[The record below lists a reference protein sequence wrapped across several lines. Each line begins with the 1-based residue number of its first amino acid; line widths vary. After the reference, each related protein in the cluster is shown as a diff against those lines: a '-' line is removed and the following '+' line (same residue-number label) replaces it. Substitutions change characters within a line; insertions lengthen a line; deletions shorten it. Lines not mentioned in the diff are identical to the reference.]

1 MDIQHTRMLGTDL
14 PHFGTM
20 SPDHRDSH
28 RKRSRPQSDY
38 DDDGGSKRRY
48 RGDDRDSLVID
59 RDDTV
64 FRYLCPVKKI
74 GSVIG
79 RGGDIVKQLRMET
92 RSKIRIGEAM
102 PGCDERVITIY
113 SPSDETNASGD
124 GEKVLSPAQDALFR
138 IHDRVVAD
146 DAQSEDSSEGEH
158 QVTAR
163 LLVPSDQIGCI
174 LGRGGQIVQNIR
186 SETGAQIRIIKD
198 RNMPLCAL
206 SSDELIQISGEV
218 LIVKKALHQIASRL
232 HDNPSRTQNLLSSAS
247 SGGYPSGSLMSSR
260 IVGIAPLM
268 GSYGG
273 YKSDAGDWSRPL
285 YQAPRHEPP
294 ATDFFIRLVS
304 PVENIASV
312 IGKGG
317 ALINQLRQE
326 TRATIKVDSTRT
338 EGNDCLITI
347 SAREVFEDAY
357 SPTIEAAMRLQPKC
371 SDKVE
376 RDSGIVSFTTRLLVP
391 SSRIGC
397 LLGKGGAI
405 ITEMRRMTKANIRV
419 LGKENLP
426 KVASEDDEM
435 VQISGELDVAKEALI
450 QITSRLR
457 ANVFDREGAVSA
469 LMPVLPY
476 VPVAATDAVDRLDY
490 DRRDSRRPERGN
502 PYPGGYGS
510 SGLSAEGYSPYGA
523 PVGGSSSTPYGVYGG
538 YASGRSGSS
547 GTSVS
552 GYPVIPL
559 PIDAETTTTRSY
571 WLVIKKILI
580 HCFFPFVNFFP
591 VPIKQ
596 CEILK
601 PEANPPQPTVEAL
614 SPNKMTKLNHQTQPR
629 RTRLLMD
636 EILKF
641 VSMSACDQN
650 TSKLLPHA

>member
-1 MDIQHTRMLGTDL
+1 
-14 PHFGTM
+14 M

-28 RKRSRPQSDY
+28 RKRSRPHS
-38 DDDGGSKRRY
+38 DDDEDNGGGSSKRRY
-48 RGDDRDSLVID
+48 RGGEDRDSHVID

-79 RGGDIVKQLRMET
+79 RGGDIVKQLRLET
-92 RSKIRIGEAM
+92 RAKIKIGEAI

-113 SPSDETNASGD
+113 SSSDETCHAVGD
-124 GEKVLSPAQDALFR
+124 GYGEEIITPAQDALFR
-138 IHDRVVAD
+138 IHDRVAAD
-146 DAQSEDSSEGEH
+146 YDDSSEGEQ
-158 QVTAR
+158 QVSAK

-174 LGRGGQIVQNIR
+174 LGRGGKIVQDIR

-206 SSDELIQISGEV
+206 NSDQLIQISGEV
-218 LIVKKALHQIASRL
+218 LLVKKALHQIASRL
-232 HDNPSRTQNLLSSAS
+232 HKNPSRTQNLLSSAVA
-247 SGGYPSGSLMSSR
+247 GGYPSGGSLMSHAGGPR

-268 GSYGG
+268 DPYGG
-273 YKSDAGDWSRPL
+273 YKSDHPGDFGRPL
-285 YQAPRHEPP
+285 YQARRNEPP
-294 ATDFFIRLVS
+294 ATDFYIRLVS

-338 EGNDCLITI
+338 EENDCLITI
-347 SAREVFEDAY
+347 SAREVFDDAY

-371 SDKVE
+371 SEKVE
-376 RDSGIVSFTTRLLVP
+376 RDSGLVSFTTRILVP

-405 ITEMRRMTKANIRV
+405 ITEMRRMTRANIRV

-469 LMPVLPY
+469 IMPVLPY
-476 VPVAATDAVDRLDY
+476 VPVAPDAGDRLDY

-502 PYPGGYGS
+502 HYPGGYGS

-538 YASGRSGSS
+538 GYASGRSGSS
-547 GTSVS
+547 G
-552 GYPVIPL
+552 
-559 PIDAETTTTRSY
+559 
-571 WLVIKKILI
+571 
-580 HCFFPFVNFFP
+580 
-591 VPIKQ
+591 
-596 CEILK
+596 
-601 PEANPPQPTVEAL
+601 L
-614 SPNKMTKLNHQTQPR
+614 SSHSSTHR
-629 RTRLLMD
+629 RRNYD
-636 EILKF
+636 Y
-641 VSMSACDQN
+641 
-650 TSKLLPHA
+650 

>member
-1 MDIQHTRMLGTDL
+1 
-14 PHFGTM
+14 M
-20 SPDHRDSH
+20 SPDHRESH
-28 RKRSRPQSDY
+28 RKRSRPHSDH

-48 RGDDRDSLVID
+48 RGDDRDSQHVID

-92 RSKIRIGEAM
+92 RAKIKIGEAI

-113 SPSDETNASGD
+113 SGSDESCALGD
-124 GEKVLSPAQDALFR
+124 GEEALTPAQDALFR
-138 IHDRVVAD
+138 IHDRVAAD
-146 DAQSEDSSEGEH
+146 DARSDDSSEGEQ
-158 QVTAR
+158 QVTAK

-174 LGRGGQIVQNIR
+174 LGRGGVIVQNIR

-206 SSDELIQISGEV
+206 NSDQLIQISGEV
-218 LIVKKALHQIASRL
+218 LLVKKALHQIASRL
-232 HDNPSRTQNLLSSAS
+232 HKNPSRTQNLLSSAV
-247 SGGYPSGSLMSSR
+247 SGGYPSGSLMSHAGGPR

-273 YKSDAGDWSRPL
+273 YKSDAGDFARPL
-285 YQAPRHEPP
+285 YEARRNEPP
-294 ATDFFIRLVS
+294 ATDFYIRLVS

-326 TRATIKVDSTRT
+326 TGATIKVDSART

-347 SAREVFEDAY
+347 SAREVFDDAY

-371 SDKVE
+371 SEKVE
-376 RDSGIVSFTTRLLVP
+376 RDSGLVSFTTRILVP

-405 ITEMRRMTKANIRV
+405 ITETRRTTRANIRV

-435 VQISGELDVAKEALI
+435 VQISGELDVAKEALL

-457 ANVFDREGAVSA
+457 FNVFDREGAVSSV
-469 LMPVLPY
+469 MPVLPY
-476 VPVAATDAVDRLDY
+476 VPIAPDAGDRLDY

-502 PYPGGYGS
+502 HYPGGYGS
-510 SGLSAEGYSPYGA
+510 SGLSPYGA

-547 GTSVS
+547 G
-552 GYPVIPL
+552 
-559 PIDAETTTTRSY
+559 
-571 WLVIKKILI
+571 
-580 HCFFPFVNFFP
+580 
-591 VPIKQ
+591 
-596 CEILK
+596 
-601 PEANPPQPTVEAL
+601 L
-614 SPNKMTKLNHQTQPR
+614 SSHSSTHR
-629 RTRLLMD
+629 RRNYD
-636 EILKF
+636 Y
-641 VSMSACDQN
+641 
-650 TSKLLPHA
+650 

>member
-1 MDIQHTRMLGTDL
+1 FQLTPNR
-14 PHFGTM
+14 FSSSESQVTM

-28 RKRSRPQSDY
+28 RKRSRPHSDH
-38 DDDGGSKRRY
+38 DDDGGRSKRRY
-48 RGDDRDSLVID
+48 GGDDRDSHAID

-64 FRYLCPVKKI
+64 FRYLCPIKKI

-92 RSKIRIGEAM
+92 RAKIKIGEAV
-102 PGCDERVITIY
+102 PGCDERVITIF
-113 SPSDETNASGD
+113 SASDETF
-124 GEKVLSPAQDALFR
+124 GEGEEALAPAQEALFR
-138 IHDRVVAD
+138 IHDRVAAD
-146 DAQSEDSSEGEH
+146 VDARSEDGSEGEQ
-158 QVTAR
+158 QVIAKM
-163 LLVPSDQIGCI
+163 LVPSDQIGCV

-186 SETGAQIRIIKD
+186 SETGAQIRIVKD

-218 LIVKKALHQIASRL
+218 LLVKKALHQIASRL
-232 HDNPSRTQNLLSSAS
+232 HKNPSRTQNLLSSAVA
-247 SGGYPSGSLMSSR
+247 GGAYPSGSLMSHAGGPR

-268 GSYGG
+268 DPYGG
-273 YKSDAGDWSRPL
+273 YKSDHAGDFGRPL
-285 YQAPRHEPP
+285 YETRRNEPP
-294 ATDFFIRLVS
+294 ATDFYIRLVS

-347 SAREVFEDAY
+347 SAREVFDDAY

-371 SDKVE
+371 SERVE
-376 RDSGIVSFTTRLLVP
+376 RDSGLVQFTTRILVP

-405 ITEMRRMTKANIRV
+405 ITEMRRMTRANIRV

-457 ANVFDREGAVSA
+457 ANVFDREGPVSA
-469 LMPVLPY
+469 IMPVLPY
-476 VPVAATDAVDRLDY
+476 VPVAPDAGDRFDY

-502 PYPGGYGS
+502 HYGS

-547 GTSVS
+547 G
-552 GYPVIPL
+552 
-559 PIDAETTTTRSY
+559 
-571 WLVIKKILI
+571 
-580 HCFFPFVNFFP
+580 
-591 VPIKQ
+591 
-596 CEILK
+596 
-601 PEANPPQPTVEAL
+601 L
-614 SPNKMTKLNHQTQPR
+614 SSHSSAHR
-629 RTRLLMD
+629 RRNYD
-636 EILKF
+636 Y
-641 VSMSACDQN
+641 
-650 TSKLLPHA
+650 

>member
-1 MDIQHTRMLGTDL
+1 
-14 PHFGTM
+14 M

-28 RKRSRPQSDY
+28 RKRSRPHS
-38 DDDGGSKRRY
+38 DDDDNGGSKRRP
-48 RGDDRDSLVID
+48 RGGDDRDSHAID

-92 RSKIRIGEAM
+92 RAKIKIGEAI

-113 SPSDETNASGD
+113 SASDETNAFGDD
-124 GEKVLSPAQDALFR
+124 GEKSLSPAQDALFK
-138 IHDRVVAD
+138 IHDRVAAD
-146 DAQSEDSSEGEH
+146 DARRSEDSSEGE
-158 QVTAR
+158 QQATAK

-174 LGRGGQIVQNIR
+174 LGRGGQI
-186 SETGAQIRIIKD
+186 
-198 RNMPLCAL
+198 
-206 SSDELIQISGEV
+206 ISGEV
-218 LIVKKALHQIASRL
+218 LLVKKALHQIASRL
-232 HDNPSRTQNLLSSAS
+232 HENPSRTQNLLSSAVA
-247 SGGYPSGSLMSSR
+247 GGYPSGSLMSHAAGPR

-273 YKSDAGDWSRPL
+273 YKGDAGDFARPL
-285 YQAPRHEPP
+285 YETRRNEPP
-294 ATDFFIRLVS
+294 ATDFYIRLVS

-326 TRATIKVDSTRT
+326 TRATIKVDSART
-338 EGNDCLITI
+338 EGNDCLVTI
-347 SAREVFEDAY
+347 SAREVFDDAY

-371 SDKVE
+371 SEKIE
-376 RDSGIVSFTTRLLVP
+376 RDSGLVSFTTRILVP

-405 ITEMRRMTKANIRV
+405 ITEMRRMTRANIRV

-435 VQISGELDVAKEALI
+435 VQISGELDVAKEALL

-469 LMPVLPY
+469 IMPVLPY
-476 VPVAATDAVDRLDY
+476 VPVAPDAGDRLDY

-502 PYPGGYGS
+502 HYPGGYGS
-510 SGLSAEGYSPYGA
+510 SGLSSEYSPYGA

-538 YASGRSGSS
+538 GYASGRSGSS
-547 GTSVS
+547 GRCTTHTCCLLRC
-552 GYPVIPL
+552 PAIHQ
-559 PIDAETTTTRSY
+559 PIDAETMITRSY
-571 WLVIKKILI
+571 WWVMKK
-580 HCFFPFVNFFP
+580 
-591 VPIKQ
+591 

-601 PEANPPQPTVEAL
+601 PDAYPTAH
-614 SPNKMTKLNHQTQPR
+614 S
-629 RTRLLMD
+629 
-636 EILKF
+636 
-641 VSMSACDQN
+641 
-650 TSKLLPHA
+650 

>member
-1 MDIQHTRMLGTDL
+1 
-14 PHFGTM
+14 M

-28 RKRSRPQSDY
+28 RKRSRPHS
-38 DDDGGSKRRY
+38 DDDDNGGSKRRH
-48 RGDDRDSLVID
+48 RGGDDRDSHTID

-92 RSKIRIGEAM
+92 RAKIKIGEAI

-113 SPSDETNASGD
+113 SASDETNAFGDD
-124 GEKVLSPAQDALFR
+124 GEKALSPAQDALFK
-138 IHDRVVAD
+138 IHDRVAAD
-146 DAQSEDSSEGEH
+146 DARRSEDSSEGE
-158 QVTAR
+158 QQAIAK

-218 LIVKKALHQIASRL
+218 LLVKKALHQIAARL
-232 HDNPSRTQNLLSSAS
+232 HENPSRTQNLLSSAVA
-247 SGGYPSGSLMSSR
+247 GGYPSGSLMSHAGGPR

-273 YKSDAGDWSRPL
+273 YKSEAGDFARPL
-285 YQAPRHEPP
+285 YEARRNEPP
-294 ATDFFIRLVS
+294 ATDFYIRLVS

-326 TRATIKVDSTRT
+326 TRATIKVDSART

-347 SAREVFEDAY
+347 SAREVFDDAY

-371 SDKVE
+371 SEKIE
-376 RDSGIVSFTTRLLVP
+376 RDSGLVSFTTRILVP

-405 ITEMRRMTKANIRV
+405 ITEMRRMTRANIRV

-435 VQISGELDVAKEALI
+435 VQISGELDVAKEALL

-469 LMPVLPY
+469 IMPVLPY
-476 VPVAATDAVDRLDY
+476 VPVAPDTGDRLDY

-502 PYPGGYGS
+502 HYPGGYGS
-510 SGLSAEGYSPYGA
+510 SGLSSEYSPYGA

-538 YASGRSGSS
+538 GYASGRSGSS
-547 GTSVS
+547 GRCTTHTCYLLPYNSLVVDPYHGFCHT
-552 GYPVIPL
+552 GYPAIHQ
-559 PIDAETTTTRSY
+559 PIDAETMITRSY
-571 WLVIKKILI
+571 WWVMKK
-580 HCFFPFVNFFP
+580 
-591 VPIKQ
+591 

-601 PEANPPQPTVEAL
+601 PDAYPTAH
-614 SPNKMTKLNHQTQPR
+614 S
-629 RTRLLMD
+629 
-636 EILKF
+636 
-641 VSMSACDQN
+641 
-650 TSKLLPHA
+650 

>member
-1 MDIQHTRMLGTDL
+1 
-14 PHFGTM
+14 M
-20 SPDHRDSH
+20 SPDHHRDSH
-28 RKRSRPQSDY
+28 RKRSRPHSD
-38 DDDGGSKRRY
+38 DENGGGSGKRRY
-48 RGDDRDSLVID
+48 RDDRDSHTID

-64 FRYLCPVKKI
+64 FRYLCPIKKI

-92 RSKIRIGEAM
+92 RAKIKIGEAI

-113 SPSDETNASGD
+113 SSSDETFGD
-124 GEKVLSPAQDALFR
+124 GGEEEALAPAQDALFR
-138 IHDRVVAD
+138 IHDRVAAD
-146 DAQSEDSSEGEH
+146 DVRSDDSSEGE
-158 QVTAR
+158 QQVVTAK

-198 RNMPLCAL
+198 RIMPLCAL

-232 HDNPSRTQNLLSSAS
+232 HKNPSRTQNLLSSAV
-247 SGGYPSGSLMSSR
+247 SGGYPSGGSLMSHAGGPR

-268 GSYGG
+268 DPYGG
-273 YKSDAGDWSRPL
+273 YKTEHAGDFGRPL
-285 YQAPRHEPP
+285 YQARRNEPP
-294 ATDFFIRLVS
+294 AMDFYIRLVS

-338 EGNDCLITI
+338 EENDCLITI
-347 SAREVFEDAY
+347 SAREAFDDAY

-371 SDKVE
+371 SERIE
-376 RDSGIVSFTTRLLVP
+376 RDSGLVSFTTRILVP

-397 LLGKGGAI
+397 ILGKGGAI
-405 ITEMRRMTKANIRV
+405 ITEMRRMTRANIRV

-469 LMPVLPY
+469 IMPVLPY
-476 VPVAATDAVDRLDY
+476 VPVAPDAGDRLDY

-502 PYPGGYGS
+502 HYPGGYGS
-510 SGLSAEGYSPYGA
+510 SGLSSEVYSPYGA

-538 YASGRSGSS
+538 GYASGRSGSS
-547 GTSVS
+547 G
-552 GYPVIPL
+552 
-559 PIDAETTTTRSY
+559 
-571 WLVIKKILI
+571 
-580 HCFFPFVNFFP
+580 
-591 VPIKQ
+591 
-596 CEILK
+596 
-601 PEANPPQPTVEAL
+601 L
-614 SPNKMTKLNHQTQPR
+614 SSHSSTHR
-629 RTRLLMD
+629 RRNYD
-636 EILKF
+636 Y
-641 VSMSACDQN
+641 
-650 TSKLLPHA
+650 

>member
-1 MDIQHTRMLGTDL
+1 
-14 PHFGTM
+14 M

-38 DDDGGSKRRY
+38 DDNGGSKRRS
-48 RGDDRDSLVID
+48 RGGDDRDSHSHSLVID

-79 RGGDIVKQLRMET
+79 RGGEIVKQLRTDT
-92 RSKIRIGEAM
+92 RSKIRIGEAIL
-102 PGCDERVITIY
+102 GCDERVITIY
-113 SPSDETNASGD
+113 SPSDETNAFGD

-146 DAQSEDSSEGEH
+146 DPQSEDSSEGEQ

-218 LIVKKALHQIASRL
+218 LIVKKALLQIASRL
-232 HDNPSRTQNLLSSAS
+232 HENPSRSQNLLSSAIC
-247 SGGYPSGSLMSSR
+247 GGYPSGSLMSHAGGPR

-273 YKSDAGDWSRPL
+273 YKNDAGDWSRPL
-285 YQAPRHEPP
+285 YQAPRNEPP
-294 ATDFFIRLVS
+294 ATEFYIRLVS

-376 RDSGIVSFTTRLLVP
+376 RDSGLVSFTTRLLVP

-426 KVASEDDEM
+426 KVASDDDEM

-469 LMPVLPY
+469 IMPVLPY
-476 VPVAATDAVDRLDY
+476 VPVAPEAADRLDY
-490 DRRDSRRPERGN
+490 DSRDSRRLERGN

-547 GTSVS
+547 G
-552 GYPVIPL
+552 
-559 PIDAETTTTRSY
+559 
-571 WLVIKKILI
+571 
-580 HCFFPFVNFFP
+580 
-591 VPIKQ
+591 
-596 CEILK
+596 
-601 PEANPPQPTVEAL
+601 L
-614 SPNKMTKLNHQTQPR
+614 SSHSSTYR
-629 RTRLLMD
+629 RRNYD
-636 EILKF
+636 Y
-641 VSMSACDQN
+641 
-650 TSKLLPHA
+650 